1 MKWLPIGMALL
12 VVLMAMPAVAQTPAE
27 SNSSMRFSG
36 GITPGEVTATP
47 EMWFYQEQ
55 MNRRDDP
62 KEAVRRKAEFRTAQ
76 REARL
81 AARRWYGV
89 SVARPMTSTAIMNG
103 ESGPTWVGSDPLYPY
118 RWRNSSPVVVVNQF
132 DRARSTY

>member
-1 MKWLPIGMALL
+1 MP
-12 VVLMAMPAVAQTPAE
+12 AMPAMGQAPAE
-27 SNSSMRFSG
+27 TGSPMSYAG

-47 EMWFYQEQ
+47 DMWFYQQQ

-81 AARRWYGV
+81 AARRWYGMSNSRPLAGTDPV
-89 SVARPMTSTAIMNG
+89 NGDYSARWTSGNQF
-103 ESGPTWVGSDPLYPY
+103 YPF
-118 RWRNSSPVVVVNQF
+118 RWSAANPIIVVNQF
-132 DRARSTY
+132 PRAHSSY